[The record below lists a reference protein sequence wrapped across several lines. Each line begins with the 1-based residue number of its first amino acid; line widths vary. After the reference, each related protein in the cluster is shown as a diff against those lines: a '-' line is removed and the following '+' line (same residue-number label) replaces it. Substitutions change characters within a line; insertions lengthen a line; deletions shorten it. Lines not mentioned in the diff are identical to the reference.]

1 MEVVGEAAWA
11 LDAIELGAAVFAILD
26 KGGACVVCGQYA
38 LKLGKHDDSGYL
50 TPSCMIACMGESA
63 AVKASVAD
71 VRGQV
76 QPIPGVIVGALSP
89 QANQS
94 VET

>member
-26 KGGACVVCGQYA
+26 EDRACVVCGQYA

-71 VRGQV
+71 V
-76 QPIPGVIVGALSP
+76 
-89 QANQS
+89 
-94 VET
+94 